1 MTIEEFTLELSVNE
15 VKISW
20 LMLGLMIF
28 QRIEELIW
36 HCWWVLKN

>member
-1 MTIEEFTLELSVNE
+1 VALLMTIEEFTLELSVNE

-36 HCWWVLKN
+36 HC